1 MPRRS
6 LRITWL
12 ILAIITFAGV
22 VWSLW
27 RSQEATFSWRHIIGF
42 ALMLLF
48 VVLIWLW
55 PGGRQPNQP
64 PP

>member
-1 MPRRS
+1 MRRGS
-6 LRITWL
+6 LQITWL
-12 ILAIITFAGV
+12 ILAIITCAGM

-48 VVLIWLW
+48 VFLIWLW
-55 PGGRQPNQP
+55 PGGRKHNQP